1 MHVTGLAV
9 FRAVGSLL
17 VSGGPSLAEQ
27 DRTADA
33 AMKVAQ
39 RKADCPGCDF
49 DFTSRRPLESARR
62 GLVTVGVGVPEGGG
76 YRICAGP
83 VRAGPPYGRATA
95 PPAIWRVCRDA

>member
-1 MHVTGLAV
+1 MCRRPTVQLFASWDGGRDARHWFGRL
-9 FRAVGSLL
+9 RGRWGSLL

-49 DFTSRRPLESARR
+49 DFTSRRPLESAR
-62 GLVTVGVGVPEGGG
+62 
-76 YRICAGP
+76 AGSS
-83 VRAGPPYGRATA
+83 RLEALR
-95 PPAIWRVCRDA
+95 